1 MLAGMELDLFTVL
14 KDGALTAEQLAE
26 KMSVQTDKLNPLL
39 YSLVVAGLL
48 TVDDG
53 LFANTAETDH
63 YLVRGRSRYVG
74 GLQELTVN
82 NWRRVIRTAETI
94 RAGRPLAEY
103 DYHSTQDELIALFKG
118 LYSGA
123 RSDAKRLMK
132 RYDFSAYSTLLD
144 VGGGSG
150 ALAITMAQG
159 NPQLKATVLDL
170 PSITPITQQFV
181 AETEVADRV
190 HILSADAV
198 RDSLVGM
205 YDAVVVRHVVQV
217 LSADEGCALLRNLST
232 ILKPGGMIYLIGWV
246 LDDSRL
252 SPQNI
257 VGYNLVLLNAYQNGQ
272 AYTEQEYRGW
282 LVEAGFVAFERVVLP
297 DGVSIVTAQKYA

>member
-1 MLAGMELDLFTVL
+1 MTESNLSGLPQDQGIIVTDSPLKPKTISHLFDAIYGSFAMVAGMELDLFTVL
-14 KDGALTAEQLAE
+14 KDGAQTADQLA
-26 KMSVQTDKLNPLL
+26 KNIGVQTVKLSPLL
-39 YSLVVAGLL
+39 YALVVAGLL
-48 TVDDG
+48 TVEDD
-53 LFANTAETDH
+53 LFANTAEADH
-63 YLVRGRSRYVG
+63 YLVRGQSKYLG

-103 DYHSTQDELIALFKG
+103 DYHSSQDELIALFKG
-118 LYSGA
+118 LYPGA
-123 RSDAKRLMK
+123 RSDAKRLMR
-132 RYDFSAYSTLLD
+132 RYDFSTYRTLLD

-150 ALAITMAQG
+150 ALAIAIAQA

-181 AETEVADRV
+181 AETDVADRI
-190 HILSADAV
+190 HILAADAV
-198 RDSLVGM
+198 QGSLSGL

-217 LSADEGCALLRNLST
+217 LSVDDSRALLRNLSSV
-232 ILKPGGMIYLIGWV
+232 LKPDGAIYLIGWM

-257 VGYNLVLLNAYQNGQ
+257 VGYNLVLLNAY
-272 AYTEQEYRGW
+272 
-282 LVEAGFVAFERVVLP
+282 
-297 DGVSIVTAQKYA
+297 